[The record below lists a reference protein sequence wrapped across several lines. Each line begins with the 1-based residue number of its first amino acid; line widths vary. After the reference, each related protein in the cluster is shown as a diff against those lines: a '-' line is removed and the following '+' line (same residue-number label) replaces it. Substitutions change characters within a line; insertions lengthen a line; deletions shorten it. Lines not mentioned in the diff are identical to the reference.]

1 MRAYTVR
8 EHARARGTL
17 CALQV
22 EAEERVHGTKKVV
35 AHHTPEFDI
44 HEGALWCGAAMWV
57 ELASSILK

>member
-1 MRAYTVR
+1 MHANAKTRKRENTTRAYTVR

-35 AHHTPEFDI
+35 AHHTP
-44 HEGALWCGAAMWV
+44 
-57 ELASSILK
+57 